1 MNRKKTREATIKL
14 LYETIVHK
22 YQYEEVLNTFKEHYL
37 DENPSVEKEIDIKYI
52 ERIIKGIVDNN
63 SILEDKIKDNLVKRT
78 INRISIINL
87 AILKLAIYEILFEE
101 DIPTNVSINEAIE
114 LSKIYSDD
122 KSPNFINGVLD
133 SVVKSL

>member
-1 MNRKKTREATIKL
+1 MNRKKTREATLKL

-22 YQYEEVLNTFKEHYL
+22 YQYEEVLSNFKEHYFE
-37 DENPSVEKEIDIKYI
+37 ENPDEEKEIDLNYI
-52 ERIIKGIVDNN
+52 ERIIKGIIDNN
-63 SILEDKIKDNLVKRT
+63 SLIEDKIKNNLVKRT
-78 INRISIINL
+78 INRISTINL

-122 KSPNFINGVLD
+122 KSPNFINGILD
-133 SVVKSL
+133 SIIKTA

>member
-1 MNRKKTREATIKL
+1 MNRKKTREATLKL

-22 YQYEEVLNTFKEHYL
+22 YQYEEVLSNFKEHYFE
-37 DENPSVEKEIDIKYI
+37 ENPDEEKEIDLNYI
-52 ERIIKGIVDNN
+52 ERIIKGIIDNN
-63 SILEDKIKDNLVKRT
+63 LLIEDKIKNNLVKRT
-78 INRISIINL
+78 INRISTINL

-122 KSPNFINGVLD
+122 KSPNFINGILD
-133 SVVKSL
+133 SIVKTA

>member
-14 LYETIVHK
+14 LFETIVHK
-22 YQYEEVLNTFKEHYL
+22 YQYEEVLNTFKEHHL
-37 DENPSVEKEIDIKYI
+37 EENPSVEKEIDIKYI

-63 SILEDKIKDNLVKRT
+63 SLLEDKIKDNLVKRT